1 MKFMGYFKEQAFD
14 CDGNKYDET
23 LVDEDSFENHYRPSS
38 NEVRGHSLMGTIG
51 EIYIRR
57 KLRDD
62 GYQTARINQ
71 FYGRDK
77 LELGKVKT
85 EGWNKLNVEEIEELL
100 KDYTGDKE
108 LVMQLLAN
116 NKRGLPDFLC
126 LKEGKLFF
134 FEVKSKRPPIRLYCK
149 IVEALKEAHVFEY
162 EMKTSEKKQKKT
174 IGKLK
179 FKIQGQRE

>member
-134 FEVKSKRPPIRLYCK
+134 FEVKSNKSK
-149 IVEALKEAHVFEY
+149 ISADQT
-162 EMKTSEKKQKKT
+162 KTFKMLKQKGFNVFVIRVLVEEPFISEVNK
-174 IGKLK
+174 KL
-179 FKIQGQRE
+179 F